1 MNKRILGGL
10 LCAAMLCAAPALA
23 MPGMGEG
30 KAPVDKFPM
39 MDANKD
45 GSVSKEEFKKFFP

>member
-23 MPGMGEG
+23 IPGMA
-30 KAPVDKFPM
+30 KARPLWTSSP
-39 MDANKD
+39 
-45 GSVSKEEFKKFFP
+45 

>member
-23 MPGMGEG
+23 MPGMGEVG
-30 KAPVDKFPM
+30 INGRRA
-39 MDANKD
+39 
-45 GSVSKEEFKKFFP
+45 SSS